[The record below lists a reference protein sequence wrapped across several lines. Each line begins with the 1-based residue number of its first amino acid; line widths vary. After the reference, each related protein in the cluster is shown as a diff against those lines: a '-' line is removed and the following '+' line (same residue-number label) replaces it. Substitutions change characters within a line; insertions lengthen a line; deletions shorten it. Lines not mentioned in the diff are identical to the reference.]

1 MKSKKVILDTNLWIS
16 FLISKKF
23 NSIDAL
29 INNGDILLIFS
40 EELLEEFVTV
50 ARRPKI
56 SKFIPEP
63 FIDEILSLFHK
74 YGKLIKVVSNIDDC
88 RDQKDNFLLN
98 LAIDSNA
105 DYLVTGDSDLLTLKR
120 VKNTR
125 IITWNDFIT
134 EVK

>member
-50 ARRPKI
+50 T
-56 SKFIPEP
+56 
-63 FIDEILSLFHK
+63 ILGNVYNDSGV
-74 YGKLIKVVSNIDDC
+74 YCTI
-88 RDQKDNFLLN
+88 QKGIN
-98 LAIDSNA
+98 L
-105 DYLVTGDSDLLTLKR
+105 
-120 VKNTR
+120 
-125 IITWNDFIT
+125 
-134 EVK
+134 